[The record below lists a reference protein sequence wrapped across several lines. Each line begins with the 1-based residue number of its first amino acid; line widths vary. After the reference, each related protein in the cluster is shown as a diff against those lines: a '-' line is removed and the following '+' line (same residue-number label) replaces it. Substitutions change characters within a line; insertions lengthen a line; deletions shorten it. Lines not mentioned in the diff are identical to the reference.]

1 MNNRKLKA
9 FTPYIYQL
17 IVVLVLSYPFATS
30 LTAQTPAPAQEKPLV
45 IKASYIHTLTNETLT
60 DGMILIDKG
69 LIVSIGKQIDIPEN
83 AIIEDYTGKHVY
95 PGFIH
100 SRSLLGLTEVGA
112 VPVTSDFNE
121 MGNINPNVRPE
132 VAFHSA
138 SSHIGIAAAYGI
150 TIAIATPTPGTIA
163 GLSAAMYTDGWTWEQ
178 MTMQAPVGL
187 VIHWPSMIRNPR
199 LEEQLNELQ
208 EAFDKARRYH
218 RAQKNNSKQPK
229 DVRWDAML
237 GVFDRDLPVFIHANE
252 LTQIQAAIAWAQ
264 KEQINMVLTGGSDA
278 AYLAEQLAAMNIP
291 VILTPIIGSPA
302 RQWEHYGAIYARAAK
317 LHEAGVKFAI
327 SGDQG
332 AAATYRLAH
341 HAAAAVAYGLPQQE
355 ALKAITLYPA
365 QLLGL
370 ESRAGSIDAGKEAHL
385 IICTGNPLEFST
397 TIEQVYI
404 RGRKIDMH
412 NKHHQLFDMYQ
423 EKLHQSP

>member
-1 MNNRKLKA
+1 MNKMKFRI
-9 FTPYIYQL
+9 FIPVICHL
-17 IVVLVLSYPFATS
+17 IAAITLIYPFANTI
-30 LTAQTPAPAQEKPLV
+30 LAQTPAPGQEKPIV
-45 IKASYIHTLTNETLT
+45 IKASYIHTLTNGTIAN
-60 DGMILIDKG
+60 GMILIEEG
-69 LIVSIGKQIDIPEN
+69 LIKSIGEKIDIPEN

-121 MGNINPNVRPE
+121 LGNINPNVRAE

-138 SSHIGIAAAYGI
+138 SNHIGIAAAYGI
-150 TIAIATPTPGTIA
+150 TIAVATPMPGTIA

-178 MTMQAPVGL
+178 MIMQAPVGL
-187 VIHWPSMIRNPR
+187 VIHWPAMLRNPK

-208 EAFDKARRYH
+208 EATDNARRYH
-218 RAQKNNSKQPK
+218 KARRNNPNHPI
-229 DVRWDAML
+229 DLRWEAML
-237 GVFDRDLPVFIHANE
+237 GVFDQELPVFIHANE
-252 LTQIQAAIAWAQ
+252 LTQIQAAISWAE
-264 KEQINMVLTGGSDA
+264 KEQVRMVLTGGSDA
-278 AYLAEQLAAMNIP
+278 AYLAEQLAEKNIP
-291 VILTPIIGSPA
+291 VILTPIIGSPS

-327 SGDQG
+327 AGDQG
-332 AAATYRLAH
+332 AAATYRLTH

-355 ALKAITLYPA
+355 ALKSITLYPA

-370 ESRAGSIDAGKEAHL
+370 EKRAGSIDAGKEAHL

-397 TIEQVYI
+397 VIEQVYI
-404 RGRKIDMH
+404 LGKKIDLH
-412 NKHHQLFDMYQ
+412 NKHRQLFQMYQ
-423 EKLHQSP
+423 EKRNQTP